1 MSQGGARG
9 LGAQTA
15 LVEDQVWLQEPA
27 SGDSANSHFQGSDSL
42 WPLWTPAC
50 TAYTDG
56 IFLKTEQKRT
66 ALWIRVINL
75 SQEGRA
81 GAVNRG
87 PWELSVAS
95 SEGFSLKNDPL
106 PQASSR
112 LSPSPTCELRIA
124 FKVFMFLSLKC

>member
-1 MSQGGARG
+1 MYCIYR
-9 LGAQTA
+9 
-15 LVEDQVWLQEPA
+15 W
-27 SGDSANSHFQGSDSL
+27 NF
-42 WPLWTPAC
+42 
-50 TAYTDG
+50 
-56 IFLKTEQKRT
+56 FKTEQKRT

-81 GAVNRG
+81 GAVNSG
-87 PWELSVAS
+87 PRELSLMISVAS
-95 SEGFSLKNDPL
+95 AEGFSLNNDPL